1 MLKNI
6 NYNCLI
12 QMINFF
18 FKNVKY
24 NVSYVV
30 LGECIISILKS
41 ITNLVDYDMKI
52 EPSIYN
58 YILN

>member
-1 MLKNI
+1 MHKTI

-12 QMINFF
+12 QMLNFF
-18 FKNVKY
+18 VKNVKY

-30 LGECIISILKS
+30 LGECIIYILKS

-52 EPSIYN
+52 EPFIYN
-58 YILN
+58 YIQN